1 MVVKKRQYYGFN
13 GFHMPPVPRAPRS
26 ARGRGLNKMKVE
38 DSQICAF
45 ELLASLAG
53 KLLQESES
61 SASSNASEANDQPII
76 GGGGGGVKFEQD
88 YDRPLKAECLDHGSC
103 GESAFFTR
111 FSSPN
116 SDQKCLLNE
125 FPHAESNLFLER
137 SSMITN
143 SNSSKNGGAD
153 LKSVI
158 CKSKSACENIPGK
171 AEGSS
176 DSRVSCDGYV
186 DNGLSREKRCDGL
199 DTRGLIV
206 DPCSSNDPMEMCM
219 KFPTLI
225 NSVSNVELPSCRDPV
240 PSASIPRHRNGTK
253 LGIRDD
259 DENFTRRNKPLT
271 KSKAFRPPQRIGDR
285 RIRKLL
291 TSKYWKVAPK
301 LKDCEFSKPAFLEGG
316 AKSHYLKRKLCYSR
330 ERYQLNTFS
339 KRRKFTDHSVV
350 LTSDGGFSSESVCN
364 SPDKNMT
371 GDKNGAS
378 IMFHANGV
386 SSSVIGHQASF
397 HSKDS
402 QVKFS
407 IKSFRVP
414 ELLIEVPET
423 ATVGSLKRTVVEAV
437 SAILGGGLRVGVL
450 LHGKKVRDDNRTLL
464 QTGITSNENL
474 DTLGFS
480 LEPTPVQVS
489 PPLCTEDPPALLPC
503 DTSQLISRS
512 PTTPIVDSGIS
523 DALPDPPPLT
533 NLDTN
538 IESNRESVSSHADI
552 VTDNTLSD
560 SRALVVVPPV
570 NTEELAMVPL
580 NQKSKRSELVQ
591 RRTRRPFSVSEV
603 EALVHA
609 VEELGTG
616 RWRDVKLC
624 SFEDADHRTYVD
636 LKDKWKTLVHT
647 AQIAPQQRRGEP
659 VPQELLD
666 RVLAAHAYW
675 SQHQAKQHSKNQTAI
690 LKITDA
696 HAVGNG
702 VEDIQSI

>member
-13 GFHMPPVPRAPRS
+13 DFHMPPVPRAPRS
-26 ARGRGLNKMKVE
+26 ARGRG
-38 DSQICAF
+38 
-45 ELLASLAG
+45 
-53 KLLQESES
+53 
-61 SASSNASEANDQPII
+61 NASEANDQPVI
-76 GGGGGGVKFEQD
+76 GGGGVKSEQD
-88 YDRPLKAECLDHGSC
+88 DDRPLKAECLDHGSC
-103 GESAFFTR
+103 GESDFVTQ
-111 FSSPN
+111 FSSQN

-125 FPHAESNLFLER
+125 SPHAESNSILER
-137 SSMITN
+137 SSVITN
-143 SNSSKNGGAD
+143 PNSSKNVGAD
-153 LKSVI
+153 LKSMI
-158 CKSKSACENIPGK
+158 CKSKNACENIPGK
-171 AEGSS
+171 VEGSL
-176 DSRVSCDGYV
+176 DSRVSCDSYM
-186 DNGLSREKRCDGL
+186 DIGLSRQKRRERL
-199 DTRGLIV
+199 DNGG
-206 DPCSSNDPMEMCM
+206 
-219 KFPTLI
+219 
-225 NSVSNVELPSCRDPV
+225 DPV
-240 PSASIPRHRNGTK
+240 PSASIPRYRNGTK
-253 LGIRDD
+253 LVIRDD
-259 DENFTRRNKPLT
+259 DGNFTRCNKPLT

-301 LKDCEFSKPAFLEGG
+301 LKDCEFSKPEGG
-316 AKSHYLKRKLCYSR
+316 MNSRYLKRKLSYSR
-330 ERYQLNTFS
+330 ERYQHNTFY

-350 LTSDGGFSSESVCN
+350 VTSDGGFSSESVCN

-371 GDKNGAS
+371 GDKNGAA
-378 IMFHANGV
+378 IMFH
-386 SSSVIGHQASF
+386 GHQAAL

-402 QVKFS
+402 RVKFS

-423 ATVGSLKRTVVEAV
+423 ATVGSLKRSVVEAV

-450 LHGKKVRDDNRTLL
+450 LHGKKVRDDSRTLL

-474 DTLGFS
+474 DTLDFS
-480 LEPTPVQVS
+480 LEPTPVQV
-489 PPLCTEDPPALLPC
+489 PPSLCTEDPLPLLPC

-523 DALPDPPPLT
+523 DTLPDPAPLT

-538 IESNRESVSSHADI
+538 IEK
-552 VTDNTLSD
+552 
-560 SRALVVVPPV
+560 ALVAVPPV
-570 NTEELAMVPL
+570 NAEELALVPL

-659 VPQELLD
+659 VPQDLLD
-666 RVLAAHAYW
+666 RVLAAHSYW
-675 SQHQAKQHSKNQTAI
+675 SQHQGKQHGKNQTAT
-690 LKITDA
+690 LKITDS
-696 HAVGNG
+696 HAVRNG
-702 VEDIQSI
+702 VEDIHSI

>member
-1 MVVKKRQYYGFN
+1 M
-13 GFHMPPVPRAPRS
+13 
-26 ARGRGLNKMKVE
+26 GLNKTKVE

-61 SASSNASEANDQPII
+61 SASSNASEANDQPVI
-76 GGGGGGVKFEQD
+76 GGGGGVKFEQD
-88 YDRPLKAECLDHGSC
+88 DDRPLRAECLDHGSC

-116 SDQKCLLNE
+116 NDQKCLLNE

-137 SSMITN
+137 SSMIMN

-158 CKSKSACENIPGK
+158 CKSIPGK
-171 AEGSS
+171 VEGSS

-186 DNGLSREKRCDGL
+186 DNGLSRQKRCDRL
-199 DTRGLIV
+199 DTRGLIG
-206 DPCSSNDPMEMCM
+206 DPCSSNDPMEKCM
-219 KFPTLI
+219 KFPVLI
-225 NSVSNVELPSCRDPV
+225 NSVNNVELPSCRDPV
-240 PSASIPRHRNGTK
+240 TSASIPRHRNGIK

-259 DENFTRRNKPLT
+259 AENFTRCNKPLT

-291 TSKYWKVAPK
+291 TSKHWKVGPK

-316 AKSHYLKRKLCYSR
+316 VKSHYLKRKLCYSR
-330 ERYQLNTFS
+330 ERNQRNTFY

-350 LTSDGGFSSESVCN
+350 VTSDGGFSSESVCN

-378 IMFHANGV
+378 IMFHDAANGV

-474 DTLGFS
+474 DALGFS
-480 LEPTPVQVS
+480 LEPNPLQVS
-489 PPLCTEDPPALLPC
+489 PPSCTEDPPALLPC
-503 DTSQLISRS
+503 DTSQLILRS
-512 PTTPIVDSGIS
+512 PTSPIVDSGIS
-523 DALPDPPPLT
+523 DALPDLPPLT

-538 IESNRESVSSHADI
+538 IESNRESASSHADI

-560 SRALVVVPPV
+560 SRALVAVPPV

-616 RWRDVKLC
+616 RWRDVNLR

-647 AQIAPQQRRGEP
+647 ARIAPQQRRGEP

-696 HAVGNG
+696 HAVRNG

>member
-1 MVVKKRQYYGFN
+1 
-13 GFHMPPVPRAPRS
+13 
-26 ARGRGLNKMKVE
+26 MKVE

-158 CKSKSACENIPGK
+158 CKSKSTCENIPGK

-186 DNGLSREKRCDGL
+186 DNGLSRQKRCDGL

-219 KFPTLI
+219 KFPALI

-259 DENFTRRNKPLT
+259 DENFTRCNKPLT

-301 LKDCEFSKPAFLEGG
+301 LKDCEFSKPGKRQCGSLFISCSVSLFDYCIFA
-316 AKSHYLKRKLCYSR
+316 YL
-330 ERYQLNTFS
+330 
-339 KRRKFTDHSVV
+339 D
-350 LTSDGGFSSESVCN
+350 
-364 SPDKNMT
+364 
-371 GDKNGAS
+371 GDKC
-378 IMFHANGV
+378 
-386 SSSVIGHQASF
+386 
-397 HSKDS
+397 
-402 QVKFS
+402 
-407 IKSFRVP
+407 
-414 ELLIEVPET
+414 
-423 ATVGSLKRTVVEAV
+423 
-437 SAILGGGLRVGVL
+437 IL
-450 LHGKKVRDDNRTLL
+450 
-464 QTGITSNENL
+464 
-474 DTLGFS
+474 
-480 LEPTPVQVS
+480 
-489 PPLCTEDPPALLPC
+489 
-503 DTSQLISRS
+503 
-512 PTTPIVDSGIS
+512 
-523 DALPDPPPLT
+523 
-533 NLDTN
+533 
-538 IESNRESVSSHADI
+538 
-552 VTDNTLSD
+552 
-560 SRALVVVPPV
+560 
-570 NTEELAMVPL
+570 
-580 NQKSKRSELVQ
+580 
-591 RRTRRPFSVSEV
+591 
-603 EALVHA
+603 
-609 VEELGTG
+609 
-616 RWRDVKLC
+616 
-624 SFEDADHRTYVD
+624 
-636 LKDKWKTLVHT
+636 
-647 AQIAPQQRRGEP
+647 
-659 VPQELLD
+659 
-666 RVLAAHAYW
+666 
-675 SQHQAKQHSKNQTAI
+675 I
-690 LKITDA
+690 LKF
-696 HAVGNG
+696 V
-702 VEDIQSI
+702 IQHF

>member
-1 MVVKKRQYYGFN
+1 MTFICPR
-13 GFHMPPVPRAPRS
+13 VPRAPRS
-26 ARGRGLNKMKVE
+26 ARGRGLNKIKVE

-61 SASSNASEANDQPII
+61 SASSNASEANDQPVIG

-88 YDRPLKAECLDHGSC
+88 DDRPLKAECLDHGSC
-103 GESAFFTR
+103 GESDFVTQ

-125 FPHAESNLFLER
+125 FPHAESNSILER
-137 SSMITN
+137 SSVITN
-143 SNSSKNGGAD
+143 PNSSKNVGAD
-153 LKSVI
+153 LKSMI
-158 CKSKSACENIPGK
+158 CKSKNACENIPGK
-171 AEGSS
+171 VEGSL
-176 DSRVSCDGYV
+176 DSRVSCDSYM
-186 DNGLSREKRCDGL
+186 DIGLSRQKRRDRL
-199 DTRGLIV
+199 DNGGLIV
-206 DPCSSNDPMEMCM
+206 DPCSSNDPMKMCM
-219 KFPTLI
+219 KFPAVI
-225 NSVSNVELPSCRDPV
+225 NSVNNVELPSCRDPV
-240 PSASIPRHRNGTK
+240 PSASIPRYRNGTK
-253 LGIRDD
+253 LVIRDD
-259 DENFTRRNKPLT
+259 DGNFTRCNKPLT

-316 AKSHYLKRKLCYSR
+316 MNSRYLKRKLSYSR
-330 ERYQLNTFS
+330 ERYQHNTFY
-339 KRRKFTDHSVV
+339 KRRKFTDRSVV
-350 LTSDGGFSSESVCN
+350 VTSDGGFSSESVCN

-371 GDKNGAS
+371 GDKNGAA
-378 IMFHANGV
+378 IMFH
-386 SSSVIGHQASF
+386 GHQAAL

-423 ATVGSLKRTVVEAV
+423 ATVGSLKRSVVEAV

-450 LHGKKVRDDNRTLL
+450 LHGKK
-464 QTGITSNENL
+464 
-474 DTLGFS
+474 
-480 LEPTPVQVS
+480 PTPVQV
-489 PPLCTEDPPALLPC
+489 PPSLCTEDPLPLLPC

-512 PTTPIVDSGIS
+512 PTTPYF
-523 DALPDPPPLT
+523 
-533 NLDTN
+533 
-538 IESNRESVSSHADI
+538 SSHADI

-560 SRALVVVPPV
+560 SRALVAVPPV
-570 NTEELAMVPL
+570 NAEELAMVPL

-659 VPQELLD
+659 VPQDLLD
-666 RVLAAHAYW
+666 RVLAAHSYW
-675 SQHQAKQHSKNQTAI
+675 SQHQGKQHGKNQTAI
-690 LKITDA
+690 LKITDS
-696 HAVGNG
+696 HAVRNG
-702 VEDIQSI
+702 VEDIHSI